1 VYFPKVNTVSK
12 ETSFLLLGLIKPP
25 KMNLKDYLTV
35 KSKFF
40 SINFSPWIFVQFN
53 VTMVHVKKS
62 LWAGELA

>member
-1 VYFPKVNTVSK
+1 
-12 ETSFLLLGLIKPP
+12 
-25 KMNLKDYLTV
+25 MNLKDYLTV